1 MNGTAGT
8 ADLLWEMSDVRQRE
22 AQRENL
28 ERLLCGDFARVSNNL
43 GVYFLF
49 CLFGLA
55 ILALFLCRS
64 SMQALQT
71 SLFFFVLRRQVW
83 QVFMYQYS
91 FTCTGGV
98 LWISSDRDAS
108 WSNGGK
114 NQYPQKSLNQ
124 NLASKQSHAKFPSH
138 KNFQKAFNDIPSGYS
153 DGTRASTLYFLF
165 TRDSC

>member
-1 MNGTAGT
+1 MTGTAG
-8 ADLLWEMSDVRQRE
+8 LLWEMSDARMRESQLDELARCVRKLN
-22 AQRENL
+22 AT
-28 ERLLCGDFARVSNNL
+28 VSNDL

-91 FTCTGGV
+91 FTGGV
-98 LWISSDRDAS
+98 LWISSDRDGRMGAKI
-108 WSNGGK
+108 NTLK
-114 NQYPQKSLNQ
+114 NP
-124 NLASKQSHAKFPSH
+124 
-138 KNFQKAFNDIPSGYS
+138 
-153 DGTRASTLYFLF
+153 
-165 TRDSC
+165 

>member
-1 MNGTAGT
+1 MNGTADM
-8 ADLLWEMSDVRQRE
+8 ADLLSGMFDARQRE
-22 AQRENL
+22 SECDELRSFFIDADRE
-28 ERLLCGDFARVSNNL
+28 RWQRVSNNL

-91 FTCTGGV
+91 FTGGV
-98 LWISSDRDAS
+98 LWISSDRDGRMGA
-108 WSNGGK
+108 K
-114 NQYPQKSLNQ
+114 IKPQKYPRT
-124 NLASKQSHAKFPSH
+124 K
-138 KNFQKAFNDIPSGYS
+138 I
-153 DGTRASTLYFLF
+153 
-165 TRDSC
+165 

>member
-1 MNGTAGT
+1 MTGTAG
-8 ADLLWEMSDVRQRE
+8 LLWEMSDARMRESELDELVRYVRKIN
-22 AQRENL
+22 AT
-28 ERLLCGDFARVSNNL
+28 VSNDL

-91 FTCTGGV
+91 FTGGV
-98 LWISSDRDAS
+98 LWISSDRD
-108 WSNGGK
+108 GRMG
-114 NQYPQKSLNQ
+114 
-124 NLASKQSHAKFPSH
+124 AKM
-138 KNFQKAFNDIPSGYS
+138 
-153 DGTRASTLYFLF
+153 STLKNP
-165 TRDSC
+165 